1 MKKIVLAIL
10 IVLLV
15 FGVAT
20 FVRLFFPS
28 GNVVFSNKVINLNGV
43 SSVQLGTSG
52 NTIFSG
58 DSRKISLAEISSHN
72 TGNDCWVGY
81 DGKVYDVTSFLSVH
95 PGSAEAI
102 IPHCGTSSEFTNAF
116 VRQHGTSK
124 VSKLMKVGVLI
135 GDFEIIGR
143 VK

>member
-43 SSVQLGTSG
+43 SSVQLGTS
-52 NTIFSG
+52 
-58 DSRKISLAEISSHN
+58 
-72 TGNDCWVGY
+72 GNDCWVGY

-135 GDFEIIGR
+135 GDFEII
-143 VK
+143 